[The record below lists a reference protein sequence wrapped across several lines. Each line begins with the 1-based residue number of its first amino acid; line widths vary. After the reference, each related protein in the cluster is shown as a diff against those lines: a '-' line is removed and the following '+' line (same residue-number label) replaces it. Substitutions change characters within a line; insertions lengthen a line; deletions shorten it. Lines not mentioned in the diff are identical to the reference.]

1 MKETDG
7 GFLSGPGG
15 LFLGF
20 CVCGECESCDT
31 WHLPYWNSQL
41 SSVFVDEGSSCSE
54 GRASPAACR
63 SWSLLC
69 GRSLLFQVVRH
80 FSQLV
85 YGNLYFLFC
94 LFHTAVV
101 NLDNSVVDLETLQ
114 ALYENVSNRRFSVW
128 ECDTRTVLVNVHL
141 WPHCLHVVWGSLI
154 RGHWIYI
161 SLDLL
166 KCILSRNILNE
177 CMVSQF

>member
-41 SSVFVDEGSSCSE
+41 SSVFVDERRSCSE
-54 GRASPAACR
+54 GRASPAAFRTWNLLCG
-63 SWSLLC
+63 WSLL
-69 GRSLLFQVVRH
+69 FEVVRH
-80 FSQLV
+80 FSQMF

-101 NLDNSVVDLETLQ
+101 NLDNSVIDLKTFE

-128 ECDTRTVLVNVHL
+128 KWHTHSSCQCPHL
-141 WPHCLHVVWGSLI
+141 GSLPPCPL
-154 RGHWIYI
+154 RKFDTGA
-161 SLDLL
+161 
-166 KCILSRNILNE
+166 LNLHKSGFVK
-177 CMVSQF
+177 MYTF